1 MTNWKDAA
9 DTFDFVIVGAGSA
22 GCVLA
27 ARLSEQSENKVLLLE
42 AGGSDRSIFIQ
53 MPTALSIPMNT
64 TKYNWGHHT
73 EPEPHLGGRRLHCPR
88 GKVLGGSSSINGM
101 VYVRGNAQDYE
112 SWAAGGATGW
122 SYSDVLPYFQKAETY
137 NRGGDAYR
145 GETGPLHTTTGT
157 MKNPLY
163 QAFIDAG
170 LEAGYAKTEDANGF
184 QQEGFGLM
192 DMTVRGGVRSSTS
205 NAYLKPALRRHN
217 LHVSSGTVAS
227 RILFEEGRAVGVV
240 YQQGNNEYR
249 VMTRREV
256 ILSGGPIASPKL
268 LMLSGVG
275 DGSELSG
282 LGIDLVH
289 HLPGVGKNLQDHLEL
304 YVQQECVQPISLFS
318 SLTPL
323 AKAMIG
329 VRWLLTRGGLGAT
342 NHFESGAFIR
352 SRAGVAWPDIQYH
365 FLPAAMSYDG
375 NSVAEGHGFQAH
387 VGPMRS
393 KSRGRVWLNSPD
405 YREQP
410 SLLFNYMSE
419 DDDWREMRASVRLT
433 REIFAQKAF
442 DPYRGRE
449 LAPGVDVQSDDE
461 IDAFVRDTVQSAY
474 HPCGTCAMGTHDGA
488 VVDPQTKVRGI
499 EGLRVVDSSIM
510 PRITTGNLNAPTIMI
525 AEKAADMILGRPAL
539 APSQAPFFKAEN
551 YEQAQR

>member
-1 MTNWKDAA
+1 MTNWKDNA

-64 TKYNWGHHT
+64 TKYNWGHHS

-112 SWAAGGATGW
+112 GWAADGATGW
-122 SYSDVLPYFQKAETY
+122 SYSDVLPYFQKAETF
-137 NRGGDAYR
+137 NRGADAYR
-145 GETGPLHTTTGT
+145 GETGPLHTTTGS

-170 LEAGYAKTEDANGF
+170 LEAGYAKTEDVNGF

-192 DMTVRGGVRSSTS
+192 NMTVRDGVRSSTS
-205 NAYLKPALRRHN
+205 NAYLKPALKRHN
-217 LHVSSGTVAS
+217 LHVSSGTVAT

-249 VMTRREV
+249 VMARREV

-275 DGSELSG
+275 DASELSG

-352 SRAGVAWPDIQYH
+352 SRAGIAWPDIQYH

-393 KSRGRVWLNSPD
+393 KSRGRVWLNSSD

-410 SLLFNYMSE
+410 SLLFNYMSDE
-419 DDDWREMRASVRLT
+419 DDWREMRASVRLT

-488 VVDPQTKVRGI
+488 VVDPQTKVYGI

-525 AEKAADMILGRPAL
+525 AEKAADMILGRSAL
-539 APSQAPFFKAEN
+539 APSQAPFFKADN
-551 YEQAQR
+551 YEQDQR

>member
-1 MTNWKDAA
+1 MTNWKDNA

-112 SWAAGGATGW
+112 GWAAGGATGW

-137 NRGGDAYR
+137 SRGGDAYR
-145 GETGPLHTTTGT
+145 GEAGPLHTTTGT

-163 QAFIDAG
+163 QAFIDSG
-170 LEAGYAKTEDANGF
+170 LEAGYAKTEDVNGF

-205 NAYLKPALRRHN
+205 NAYLKPALNRHN

-227 RILFEEGRAVGVV
+227 RVLFEEGRAVGVV
-240 YQQGNNEYR
+240 YQQGSNEYR
-249 VMTRREV
+249 VIARREV

-275 DGSELSG
+275 DASELAD

-323 AKAMIG
+323 AKAKIG

-352 SRAGVAWPDIQYH
+352 SRTGIAWPDIQYH

-393 KSRGRVWLNSPD
+393 KSRGRVWLNSSD

-442 DPYRGRE
+442 DPFRGRE

-474 HPCGTCAMGTHDGA
+474 HPCGTCAMGTHEGA
-488 VVDPQTKVRGI
+488 VVDPQTKVHGI

-525 AEKAADMILGRPAL
+525 AEKAADMILGRSAL
-539 APSQAPFFKAEN
+539 APSQAPFFKADN

>member
-1 MTNWKDAA
+1 MTNWKDNA

-64 TKYNWGHHT
+64 IKYNWGHHT

-101 VYVRGNAQDYE
+101 VYVRGTAQDYE
-112 SWAAGGATGW
+112 GWAAGGATGW

-145 GETGPLHTTTGT
+145 GEAGPLHTTTGT

-163 QAFIDAG
+163 QAFIDSG
-170 LEAGYAKTEDANGF
+170 LEAGYAKTEDVNGF

-205 NAYLKPALRRHN
+205 NAYLKQALNRHN

-227 RILFEEGRAVGVV
+227 RVLFEEGRAVGVV
-240 YQQGNNEYR
+240 YQQGSNEYR
-249 VMTRREV
+249 VIARREV

-275 DGSELSG
+275 DASELAD

-323 AKAMIG
+323 AKAKIG

-352 SRAGVAWPDIQYH
+352 SRAGIAWPDIQYH

-393 KSRGRVWLNSPD
+393 KSRGRVWLNSSD

-442 DPYRGRE
+442 DPFRGRE

-474 HPCGTCAMGTHDGA
+474 HPCGTCAMGTHEGA
-488 VVDPQTKVRGI
+488 VVDPQTKVHGI

-525 AEKAADMILGRPAL
+525 AEKAADMILGRSAL
-539 APSQAPFFKAEN
+539 APSQAPFFKADN